1 MIVRDLYLLVTL
13 KASIMNSA
21 MTLTFI
27 RIALAFSIYAKLI
40 IQILPLFRDEV
51 PVKHSFTEI
60 KKRRE
65 RKNICMYVYIY
76 MKIYICTNAKVYIFN
91 QENAIVNY
99 YQRALSFT

>member
-1 MIVRDLYLLVTL
+1 MIMRDLFARDLESLDNEFCDDAYFHTYR
-13 KASIMNSA
+13 SRI
-21 MTLTFI
+21 FHI
-27 RIALAFSIYAKLI
+27 RQINHS
-40 IQILPLFRDEV
+40 QILPLFRDEV

-60 KKRRE
+60 KKRE